1 MGLGL
6 AMVRRT
12 VNAAGGT
19 IRVEDADGGGC
30 DFVVTLPLNTN
41 GGES

>member
-12 VNAAGGT
+12 VTAAGGT
-19 IRVEDADGGGC
+19 IEVRDVEGGGC
-30 DFVVTLPLNTN
+30 DFVVTLPLNTS
-41 GGES
+41 EEER